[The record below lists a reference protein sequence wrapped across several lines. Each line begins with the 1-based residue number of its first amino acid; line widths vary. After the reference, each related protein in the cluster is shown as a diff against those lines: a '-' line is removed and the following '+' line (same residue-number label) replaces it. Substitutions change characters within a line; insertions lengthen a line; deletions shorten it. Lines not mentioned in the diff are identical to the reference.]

1 MYIKPLTRVKNN
13 PTINWGH
20 NGYTTSHIFE
30 IKTIETESG
39 FSFMMEK
46 VEKSYYKTWHINE
59 DDIADLNAIIYTE
72 YSFGAYENDE
82 LIAWAICDY
91 RNWNNTI
98 YIDNFLI
105 AEKYRNKGIGKQ
117 LIQAIKNKAKECAC
131 RVVELETQNTNVPA
145 IEFYLK
151 QGFKITGINQ
161 KLYDGEN
168 AEEVAIF
175 MSFDIQP

>member
-20 NGYTTSHIFE
+20 NGYKTNHIFE
-30 IKTIETESG
+30 IKTATIEGG
-39 FSFMMEK
+39 FSITMEK
-46 VEKSYYKTWHINE
+46 VKKDYLKTWLINDE
-59 DDIADLNAIIYTE
+59 DIADLNAIIYTD
-72 YSFGAYENDE
+72 YSFGAYENNE

-98 YIDNFLI
+98 YIDNILI
-105 AEKYRNKGIGKQ
+105 AEKYRSKGIGKQ
-117 LIQAIKNKAKECAC
+117 LIEAVKNKARECGC
-131 RVVELETQNTNVPA
+131 RLIELETQNTNVPA

-151 QGFKITGINQ
+151 QGFKVTGFNQ

-168 AEEVAIF
+168 AKEVAIF
-175 MSFDIQP
+175 MSFDIEL